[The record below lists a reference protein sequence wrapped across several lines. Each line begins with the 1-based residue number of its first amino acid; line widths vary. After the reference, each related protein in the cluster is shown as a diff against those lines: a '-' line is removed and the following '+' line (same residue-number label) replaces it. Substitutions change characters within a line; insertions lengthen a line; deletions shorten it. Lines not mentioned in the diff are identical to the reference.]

1 MLQPPQAVV
10 FVTYLGQME
19 FETGTQII
27 AIKVP
32 DS

>member
-1 MLQPPQAVV
+1 V